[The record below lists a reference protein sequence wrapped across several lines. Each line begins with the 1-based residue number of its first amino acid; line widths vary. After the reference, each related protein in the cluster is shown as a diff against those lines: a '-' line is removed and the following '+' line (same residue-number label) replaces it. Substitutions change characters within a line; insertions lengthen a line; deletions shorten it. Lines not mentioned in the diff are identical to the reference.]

1 MQDLIDVDGFR
12 NNSENYAHMVAIV
25 GGDDNGKVEWAQS
38 VLERAGETGL
48 RLDVDG
54 NLIVEDA

>member
-1 MQDLIDVDGFR
+1 
-12 NNSENYAHMVAIV
+12 MVAIV